1 MHYDTTVKKS
11 IQEFQF
17 RKGDLYIDTNQIGI
31 RYLLETLEA
40 EASDSFFNWNFFD
53 TVLQQKE
60 GYSSYVFEDI
70 ALNYIEK
77 HPIIKKEFKEK
88 LKTDTAFA
96 KSPEKQLDYI
106 YKKTDHYE
114 SAHLRLP
121 IFKIFK

>member
-1 MHYDTTVKKS
+1 MIFKS
-11 IQEFQF
+11 
-17 RKGDLYIDTNQIGI
+17 
-31 RYLLETLEA
+31 YLLEKNIDQ
-40 EASDSFFNWNFFD
+40 ASSCKMFLFYGEN
-53 TVLQQKE
+53 E
-60 GYSSYVFEDI
+60 G
-70 ALNYIEK
+70 L
-77 HPIIKKEFKEK
+77 KKEFKEK

>member
-1 MHYDTTVKKS
+1 MASNLIVARGGVEHVPPISLAFWRWTVVVL
-11 IQEFQF
+11 I
-17 RKGDLYIDTNQIGI
+17 
-31 RYLLETLEA
+31 LLPFTF
-40 EASDSFFNWNFFD
+40 SFLIKNS
-53 TVLQQKE
+53 K
-60 GYSSYVFEDI
+60 
-70 ALNYIEK
+70 
-77 HPIIKKEFKEK
+77 IIKKEFKEK

>member
-1 MHYDTTVKKS
+1 MKS
-11 IQEFQF
+11 IY
-17 RKGDLYIDTNQIGI
+17 K
-31 RYLLETLEA
+31 
-40 EASDSFFNWNFFD
+40 
-53 TVLQQKE
+53 TVLL
-60 GYSSYVFEDI
+60 FLLIPLI
-70 ALNYIEK
+70 ASAHVDDKKHEK
-77 HPIIKKEFKEK
+77 SRIIKKEFKEK